1 MPPTIPAT
9 WSDAT
14 AAYFEHLAAR
24 DASRHTLKCYRADLR
39 LFAAWFAA
47 AYETEPSPDALV
59 ESVIREWRRQLG
71 GHKQAPATVNRRL
84 ASLGSFA
91 KWAAFRGIVAPVEM
105 PRAVRQETRPPRWLS
120 RREELA
126 LMRAVER
133 SADPRGIA
141 VVTTLLNTGL
151 RIEELATLRWGA
163 VELGPRK
170 GAVTVVGK
178 GRKQRRVDLNALA
191 RKPLRAIR
199 PADASGPV
207 FVGQRGPMTVEG
219 IAGILEAYGKAAALD
234 DFSAHVLRH
243 TFCRRLAEKGV
254 RLEVIA
260 ALAGHESL
268 ETTRRYVE
276 PGRDDLRA
284 AVDLLAGGDE

>member
-1 MPPTIPAT
+1 MPPAIPAT

-14 AAYFEHLAAR
+14 AEYFERLTAR
-24 DASRHTLKCYRADLR
+24 DASPHTLKCYRADLR

-47 AYETEPSPDALV
+47 AYETEPGPDALV

-71 GHKQAPATVNRRL
+71 ERKQAPATVNRRL

-91 KWAAFRGIVAPVEM
+91 RWAASRGIIAPVEM
-105 PRAVRQETRPPRWLS
+105 PPPVRQETRPPRWLTRS
-120 RREELA
+120 EELA

-151 RIEELATLRWGA
+151 RIEELASLKWPA

-170 GAVTVVGK
+170 GAVSVVGK
-178 GRKQRRVDLNALA
+178 GRKKRRIDLNVLA
-191 RKPLRAIR
+191 RKALRAIR
-199 PADASGPV
+199 AVSSTGPV
-207 FVGQRGPMTVEG
+207 IVGQRGPMTVEG
-219 IAGILEAYGKAAALD
+219 IAGILEAYGKAAGLD

-284 AVDLLAGGDE
+284 AVELLAGGDD